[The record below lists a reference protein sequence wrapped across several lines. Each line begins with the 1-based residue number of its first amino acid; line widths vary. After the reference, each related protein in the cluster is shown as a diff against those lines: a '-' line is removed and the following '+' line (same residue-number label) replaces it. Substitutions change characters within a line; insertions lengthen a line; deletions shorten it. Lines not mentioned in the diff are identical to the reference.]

1 MAKLVANSRES
12 LTKGELNELRA
23 AGKVPAVL
31 YGYNVE
37 NTSVTVDE
45 VEFIKLIREIGRNGV
60 IDLELDGKTVQ
71 AMVNEYQFES
81 LKNRVDHIDFIAINM
96 DEERTVEVSV
106 VTVGEA
112 AGEKEGGVVEQ
123 PNFVV
128 EVTARPAD
136 IPEELEVNVEA
147 LEIGDSITVGDIR
160 DKFSFTIENEDDTT
174 LAMVSVPQEEVEEE
188 EEAEDS
194 EEAAEE
200 APAEESS
207 EDEE

>member
-1 MAKLVANSRES
+1 MAKLVADSRKS

-23 AGKVPAVL
+23 AGKVPSVL

-60 IDLELDGKTVQ
+60 IDLELDGKSVQ
-71 AMVNEYQFES
+71 VMVNEYQFEP
-81 LKNRVDHIDFIAINM
+81 LKNRIDHIDFIAINM
-96 DEERTVEVSV
+96 DEERTVEVSI

-112 AGEKEGGVVEQ
+112 AGEKDGGVVEQ

-136 IPEELEVNVEA
+136 IPEEIEVNVEE
-147 LEIGDSITVGDIR
+147 LEVGDSITVGDVR
-160 DKFSFTIENEDDTT
+160 DQFSFTIEDEDDTT
-174 LAMVSVPQEEVEEE
+174 LAMVSVPQEEEEE
-188 EEAEDS
+188 VEEAEDAEES
-194 EEAAEE
+194 EEA
-200 APAEESS
+200 AEESS

>member
-45 VEFIKLIREIGRNGV
+45 VEFIKLIRKIGRNGV

-174 LAMVSVPQEEVEEE
+174 LAMVSVPQEEVEED
-188 EEAEDS
+188 AEDS
-194 EEAAEE
+194 EEATEE

>member
-174 LAMVSVPQEEVEEE
+174 LAMVSVPQEEVEED
-188 EEAEDS
+188 AEDS

-207 EDEE
+207 EDKE

>member
-45 VEFIKLIREIGRNGV
+45 VEFIKLIRKIGRNGV

-174 LAMVSVPQEEVEEE
+174 LAMVSVPQEEVEED
-188 EEAEDS
+188 AEDS

>member
-45 VEFIKLIREIGRNGV
+45 VEFIKLIRKIGRNGV

-188 EEAEDS
+188 DAEDS

>member
-45 VEFIKLIREIGRNGV
+45 VEFIKLIRKIGRNGV

-96 DEERTVEVSV
+96 DEERTVEVLSL
-106 VTVGEA
+106 
-112 AGEKEGGVVEQ
+112 
-123 PNFVV
+123 
-128 EVTARPAD
+128 
-136 IPEELEVNVEA
+136 IH
-147 LEIGDSITVGDIR
+147 I
-160 DKFSFTIENEDDTT
+160 
-174 LAMVSVPQEEVEEE
+174 
-188 EEAEDS
+188 
-194 EEAAEE
+194 
-200 APAEESS
+200 
-207 EDEE
+207 

>member
-174 LAMVSVPQEEVEEE
+174 LAMVSVPQEEVEED
-188 EEAEDS
+188 AEDS
-194 EEAAEE
+194 EEATEE

-207 EDEE
+207 EDKE

>member
-174 LAMVSVPQEEVEEE
+174 LAMVSVPQEEVEED
-188 EEAEDS
+188 AEDS

>member
-45 VEFIKLIREIGRNGV
+45 VEFIKLIRKIGRNGV

-174 LAMVSVPQEEVEEE
+174 LAMVSVPQEEVEED
-188 EEAEDS
+188 AEDS
-194 EEAAEE
+194 EEVAEE

>member
-45 VEFIKLIREIGRNGV
+45 VEFIKLIRKIGRNGV

-174 LAMVSVPQEEVEEE
+174 LAMVSVPQEEVEED
-188 EEAEDS
+188 AEDS
-194 EEAAEE
+194 EEATEE
-200 APAEESS
+200 APAEGSS

>member
-174 LAMVSVPQEEVEEE
+174 LAMVSVPQEEVEED
-188 EEAEDS
+188 AEDS
-194 EEAAEE
+194 EEATEE
-200 APAEESS
+200 APAEGSS

>member
-23 AGKVPAVL
+23 AGKVPSVL

-60 IDLELDGKTVQ
+60 IDLELDGKSVQ
-71 AMVNEYQFES
+71 VMVNEYQFEQ
-81 LKNRVDHIDFIAINM
+81 LKNRIDHIDFIAINM
-96 DEERTVEVSV
+96 DEERTVEVSI

-112 AGEKEGGVVEQ
+112 AGEKDGGVVEQ

-136 IPEELEVNVEA
+136 IPEEIEVNVEE
-147 LEIGDSITVGDIR
+147 LEVGDSVTVGDIR
-160 DKFSFTIENEDDTT
+160 DQFSFTIEDEDDTT
-174 LAMVSVPQEEVEEE
+174 LAMVSVPQEEEEV
-188 EEAEDS
+188 EEAEDAEES
-194 EEAAEE
+194 EEA
-200 APAEESS
+200 AEESS

>member
-188 EEAEDS
+188 DAEDS

>member
-174 LAMVSVPQEEVEEE
+174 LAMVSVPQEEVEED
-188 EEAEDS
+188 AEDS
-194 EEAAEE
+194 EE

>member
-174 LAMVSVPQEEVEEE
+174 LAMVSVPQEEVEED
-188 EEAEDS
+188 AEDS
-194 EEAAEE
+194 EEATEE

>member
-147 LEIGDSITVGDIR
+147 LEIGDSISVGDIR

-188 EEAEDS
+188 EAEDS

>member
-128 EVTARPAD
+128 KVTARPAD

-174 LAMVSVPQEEVEEE
+174 LAMVSVPQEEVEED
-188 EEAEDS
+188 AEDS

>member
-174 LAMVSVPQEEVEEE
+174 LAMVSVPQEEVEED
-188 EEAEDS
+188 AEDS
-194 EEAAEE
+194 EEVAEE